1 MRHLLLSIAIVSVP
15 MYFIEL
21 AFPILPI
28 MTQIT
33 GWTALISSLGWLG
46 LSLLYVWT
54 VPQYSCY
61 NCGKGFRTI
70 DQQQEH
76 FSKHLCP
83 REQQNNREVKE

>member
-15 MYFIEL
+15 VYLIQL

-33 GWTALISSLGWLG
+33 GWIALVSSLGWLG
-46 LSLLYVWT
+46 LSLIYVWT

-61 NCGKGFRTI
+61 NCGKDFRTI
-70 DQQQEH
+70 DQQQDH
-76 FSKHLCP
+76 FQKHLCS
-83 REQQNNREVKE
+83 RELPKNGDVK

>member
-1 MRHLLLSIAIVSVP
+1 MRYLLLSVAIVSVP
-15 MYFIEL
+15 VYFIQL

-33 GWTALISSLGWLG
+33 GWIALISSLGWLG
-46 LSLLYVWT
+46 LSLIYVWT

-70 DQQQEH
+70 DQQQDH

-83 REQQNNREVKE
+83 RELPKNGDVK